1 MITSRRTSFT
11 NLKCPNPF
19 EDPAWA
25 TWSGIPNKQLAVG
38 AGVGALKVYRVP
50 DGASGWYGMYVV
62 PDGLNKNGK
71 RCSSWAYTYLH
82 EGSVVFLWCNNGLT
96 PAVSRKSLGAPGS
109 LQALGGAA
117 GILCGFK
124 TSDNV
129 GDNNYGTYSIAE
141 PVKVYSGSLEF
152 RKWVIEFAD
161 GRKTERYTKGSGNWD
176 ATTSENAA
184 IYILIDGKPC
194 LSFEDPSSIMAAQGA
209 TVTADGSITAD
220 GIYLGTVPAEFNK
233 CSFCV
238 TAGLIVGQSSASTNG
253 AGGAA
258 LGSSNSAVG
267 ATLDFGKPATDVSD
281 GGIAFF
287 DFTRGLFQS
296 NTRKV
301 LNETSVQQGAGLY
314 KITESGHDTTEPYA
328 QKFTAPES
336 LTDCTFTFYVNDVEY
351 QFPSVWPDANK
362 QEAETGEYVTYI
374 DNVHIGDTL
383 RVVAQYASGKKLGGI
398 YIITMHSLV
407 YGLYLRGFEFLYKD
421 PGTYTVTLDPGTYYT
436 MIHGAGG
443 AGGTSGTSG
452 GNGAGGKSGAGGTGD
467 LTLTSFTLNTQK
479 EVEVYVGA
487 AGLTKANGGNGGNG
501 GSTHGGPGNG
511 GAGGGGGYPSYLLI
525 DDDIYYALGGGG
537 AGGGGGGGTN
547 VQTRYKGGAGGGG
560 GGGFYRIK
568 TTTTQT
574 IEEITNRDLFLY
586 YDWTNY
592 NIMSG
597 SGTTSLYEITE
608 ARYNEENPNGT
619 ALFEWKIDAGTPLA
633 VGDTFELV
641 SPVED
646 LAQYPSILTVTQING
661 ADVTFSGVMTMI
673 GAPAASCTVQNLL
686 ALGPVTGVT
695 YSVQSVA
702 GKNGSNGVGSQNAN
716 PGVNGN
722 TTDFPTIKAGT
733 AGEGSDWQSR
743 GSKAAGG
750 SGGGASGGGGGGT
763 NWNTDYSAGGVGG
776 GGAGGSLDASGGQCG
791 SGWNTGTNGSN
802 YHTTPTAT
810 TDYLGRTVASG
821 WGVGG
826 VAGMNGSAGWI
837 YLAKGEDVTEVI
849 NLGDIYTSVPE
860 SINNAG
866 SVSGGYDESADAG
879 AVDGVVDESADA
891 ATLFTL
897 PDVEVWNLG
906 DITATVNEIEELGN
920 II

>member
-1 MITSRRTSFT
+1 MIINRRTSFT
-11 NLKCPNPF
+11 ALEYPNPF
-19 EDPAWA
+19 EDPAWSSWA
-25 TWSGIPNKQLAVG
+25 SIPNKELVATATPGQSIA
-38 AGVGALKVYRVP
+38 YRIP
-50 DGASGWYGMYVV
+50 DGASGWYALRTRA
-62 PDGLNKNGK
+62 DGLNAGSK
-71 RCSSWAYTYLH
+71 RFTSWGYTYLH
-82 EGSVVFLWCNNGLT
+82 EGSVVFLWCNSGST
-96 PAVSRKSLGAPGS
+96 PAVNRKSLGANGTG
-109 LQALGGAA
+109 LGGAC
-117 GILCGFK
+117 GIVCGFK
-124 TSDNV
+124 QSDAV
-129 GDNNYGTYSIAE
+129 DANNYGIYSTATPI
-141 PVKVYSGSLEF
+141 KVVSGTTQY
-152 RKWVIEFAD
+152 RKHIITFSD
-161 GRKTERYTKGSGNWD
+161 GTKIERYTRGTADWD
-176 ATTSENAA
+176 ATVSANSA

-194 LSFEDPSSIMAAQGA
+194 YSFEDPATIMAATGA
-209 TVTADGSITAD
+209 VVESFDPEAFD
-220 GIYLGTVPAEFNK
+220 GIYLGTVPMNFAKTGF
-233 CSFCV
+233 SV
-238 TAGLIVGQSSASTNG
+238 SAGLIVGQPGTATDT
-253 AGGAA
+253 GGGA
-258 LGSSNSAVG
+258 LGSSVSTEG
-267 ATLDFGKPATDVSD
+267 PTLTFGQTPSGSTYSGN
-281 GGIAFF
+281 GGVAFF
-287 DFTRGLFQS
+287 DFTRNIAQS
-296 NTRKV
+296 NARREDDT
-301 LNETSVQQGAGLY
+301 EAAGAYLY
-314 KITESGHDTTEPYA
+314 KVTEEGHDTTEPYA

-362 QEAETGEYVTYI
+362 QEAETGEYTTYI

-398 YIITMHSLV
+398 YQITMHSLV
-407 YGLYLRGFEFLYKD
+407 YGLYLRGFELLYKD
-421 PGTYTVTLDPGTYYT
+421 PGTFTVTLDPGTYYT

-443 AGGTSGTSG
+443 AGGTSGTGG

-467 LTLTSFTLNTQK
+467 LTFTSFTLNTQK

-501 GSTHGGPGNG
+501 GSTNGGTGNG
-511 GAGGGGGYPSYLLI
+511 GKGGGGGYPSYILI

-560 GGGFYRIK
+560 GGGYYRIK
-568 TTTTQT
+568 ATTEQT

-586 YDWTNY
+586 LDTSNY
-592 NIMSG
+592 NFFSG
-597 SGTTSLYEITE
+597 TGTTSLYEITE

-619 ALFEWKIDAGTPLA
+619 ALFEWKIDEGTPLA
-633 VGDTFELV
+633 VGDTFVLRSEGY
-641 SPVED
+641 E
-646 LAQYPSILTVTQING
+646 QYPSTLTVTQING
-661 ADVTFSGVMTMI
+661 SDVSFSGVMTII
-673 GAPAASCTVQNLL
+673 GAPAASCTIQNLL

-695 YSVQSVA
+695 YSVESVA

-722 TTDFPTIKAGT
+722 RTDFPTIKAGT

-750 SGGGASGGGGGGT
+750 TGGGASGGGGGGT
-763 NWNTDYSAGGVGG
+763 NWNTDYSCGGVGG

-802 YHTTPTAT
+802 YHTTPTST

-849 NLGDIYTSVPE
+849 NLGTLYTTVPE
-860 SINNAG
+860 STNDAG

-879 AVDGVVDESADA
+879 AVDSAVDESADA

-897 PDVEVWNLG
+897 PDVEVWSLG
-906 DITATVNEIEELGN
+906 DITATVSETEELGN

>member
-19 EDPAWA
+19 EDPGW
-25 TWSGIPNKQLAVG
+25 TSWTNIPNKQLVIG

-50 DGASGWYGMYVV
+50 DGASGWYAMYVV

-82 EGSVVFLWCNNGLT
+82 EGSVVFLWCNSGLT

-129 GDNNYGTYSIAE
+129 GDNNYGTYSVAE

-152 RKWVIEFAD
+152 RKWIIEFAD
-161 GRKTERYTKGSGNWD
+161 GRTTERYTKGSGNWD

-194 LSFEDPSSIMAAQGA
+194 LSFEDPSSIMAAQDA

-301 LNETSVQQGAGLY
+301 LNETSIQQGAGLY
-314 KITESGHDTTEPYA
+314 KITETGHDTTEPYA

-336 LTDCTFTFYVNDVEY
+336 LSDCTFTFYVNDVEY

-398 YIITMHSLV
+398 YQITMHSLV
-407 YGLYLRGFEFLYKD
+407 YGLYLRGFELLYKD
-421 PGTYTVTLDPGTYYT
+421 PGTYSVTLDPGTYYT

-443 AGGTSGTSG
+443 AGGTSGTGG

-501 GSTHGGPGNG
+501 GSTNGGTGNG
-511 GAGGGGGYPSYLLI
+511 GKGGGGGYPSYILI

-560 GGGFYRIK
+560 GGGYYRIK

-574 IEEITNRDLFLY
+574 AGTIAARDLYLQMDY
-586 YDWTNY
+586 TNFDINTQTGQQLVEISAATY
-592 NIMSG
+592 N
-597 SGTTSLYEITE
+597 SLSSTNKPY
-608 ARYNEENPNGT
+608 A
-619 ALFEWKIDAGTPLA
+619 FKIEAGTPIDTSFTIVNVYPNDGILGPFNITLTTPA
-633 VGDTFELV
+633 V
-641 SPVED
+641 
-646 LAQYPSILTVTQING
+646 NG
-661 ADVTFSGVMTMI
+661 SDVTFMVTDGLLGDTAQRTVSDYLTGGQIT
-673 GAPAASCTVQNLL
+673 GA
-686 ALGPVTGVT
+686 T
-695 YSVQSVA
+695 YSVESVA

-722 TTDFPTIKAGT
+722 RTDFPTIKAGT

-750 SGGGASGGGGGGT
+750 TGGGASGGGGGGT
-763 NWNTDYSAGGVGG
+763 NWNTDYSCGGVGG

-849 NLGDIYTSVPE
+849 NLGTLYTTVPE
-860 SINNAG
+860 SINDAG

-879 AVDGVVDESADA
+879 AVDSTVDESADA

-897 PDVEVWNLG
+897 PDVDVWNLG
-906 DITATVNEIEELGN
+906 DITATVGEIKELGN